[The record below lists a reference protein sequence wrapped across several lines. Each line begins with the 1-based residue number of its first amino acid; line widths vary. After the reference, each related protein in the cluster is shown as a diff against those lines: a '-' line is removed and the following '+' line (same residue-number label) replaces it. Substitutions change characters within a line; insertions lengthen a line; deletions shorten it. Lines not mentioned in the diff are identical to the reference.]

1 MSKDAR
7 ADGEGGSRG
16 MLFNKGIFGSLVLY
30 LLGNS
35 ILFFKNE
42 GILGRN
48 QAYICFLPLFRRF
61 ENEGILTT
69 NQAYLCFLPLFRL
82 CKNEGILSTS
92 QAYLYFL
99 PLFKRGF
106 PLSQA

>member
-16 MLFNKGIFGSLVLY
+16 RCFFRGIFGTLVLY

-35 ILFFKNE
+35 ELFFFKNE

-61 ENEGILTT
+61 KNEGILSR
-69 NQAYLCFLPLFRL
+69 NQAYLCFWPLFRR
-82 CKNEGILSTS
+82 
-92 QAYLYFL
+92 
-99 PLFKRGF
+99 FKKMKY
-106 PLSQA
+106 